1 MYLYTSTQ
9 LNLITNK
16 KTYRFSCLIACSFLF
31 FVGSCKK
38 EAKIQYQYLIRL
50 LINLFNLKK

>member
-9 LNLITNK
+9 LNLITMK
-16 KTYRFSCLIACSFLF
+16 KNYRFFCLTAFNLLF

-38 EAKIQYQYLIRL
+38 EAKIAVPIPNKVAD
-50 LINLFNLKK
+50 NLVNLKK